1 MRFEPELRHIGGGRH
16 GGLLKRD
23 NGKTGLQALFVP
35 QAYCSHDKLGVTEVR
50 LIKLLSDD
58 GPVYVNPE
66 HVVTVRKALKDTRVE
81 TVAGPFT
88 CKEDPAVVVRLLG
101 AEELAIDITPALADL
116 SPR

>member
-1 MRFEPELRHIGGGRH
+1 M
-16 GGLLKRD
+16 
-23 NGKTGLQALFVP
+23 
-35 QAYCSHDKLGVTEVR
+35 R

-88 CKEDPAVVVRLLG
+88 CKEEPAVVVRLLG
-101 AEELAIDITPALADL
+101 AEELAIDITPALAGVL
-116 SPR
+116 PR